1 MPPALGGLPR
11 RIWRILKRN
20 GSQGRDRGA
29 AKPRWVWGAPGPWIS
44 FDSIAAR
51 IVIENLVR
59 AIYRKIGWRGC
70 SRTANRFISAGAT
83 DGNYSASPRGGVV
96 WIVSV
101 TQQSR
106 TEKTESNEDDSTLLK
121 GSRTISMPT
130 GGLRLMASLHL
141 CAAPP
146 PRLEPKVSGSGSQ
159 RGPLLTI
166 MNANGGAD
174 AVINGGFNT
183 V

>member
-1 MPPALGGLPR
+1 LPPALGGLPR

-130 GGLRLMASLHL
+130 GGLRLMAS
-141 CAAPP
+141 CAFARH
-146 PRLEPKVSGSGSQ
+146 PRPDLSRRFQV
-159 RGPLLTI
+159 RG
-166 MNANGGAD
+166 ANGD
-174 AVINGGFNT
+174 RY
-183 V
+183 